1 MMRIDIRYNIVYIN
15 NRIREGGIY
24 MNENVTVAGGV
35 LDEKELQ
42 NYIQHV
48 CEKHPGRHIKSMEV
62 ELDGEY
68 VNLKY
73 ELEPVPFDRIRRIT
87 GYLVGGTDR
96 WNDAKLAELNDRVV
110 HGMGRSF
117 T

>member
-1 MMRIDIRYNIVYIN
+1 
-15 NRIREGGIY
+15 
-24 MNENVTVAGGV
+24 MNENVIVTGGT
-35 LDEKELQ
+35 LDEKELM
-42 NYIQHV
+42 NYIRYVH
-48 CEKHPGRHIKSMEV
+48 ENNPGRHIKSMEV
-62 ELDGEY
+62 ELDGEF

-110 HGMGRSF
+110 HGTGRSF
-117 T
+117 L

>member
-1 MMRIDIRYNIVYIN
+1 
-15 NRIREGGIY
+15 
-24 MNENVTVAGGV
+24 MNENVTVTGGA
-35 LDEKELQ
+35 LDEKELTK
-42 NYIQHV
+42 YIDYVH
-48 CEKHPGRHIKSMEV
+48 ENHPGRHIKSMEV

-73 ELEPVPFDRIRRIT
+73 ELEPVSFDRIRRIT

-117 T
+117 S